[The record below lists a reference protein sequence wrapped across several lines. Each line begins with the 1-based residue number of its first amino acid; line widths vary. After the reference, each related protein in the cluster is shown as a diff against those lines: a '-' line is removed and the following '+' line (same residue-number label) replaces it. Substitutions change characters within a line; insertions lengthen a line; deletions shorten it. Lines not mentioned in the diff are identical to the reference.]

1 MGLPQE
7 IYNAPNSRFVAD
19 FIGTSNFVD
28 GVVESS
34 PAPGR
39 YVVRTGAGRLVGLS
53 KAPVQTGAEVTVS
66 IRPERIE
73 LSSGASDST
82 EPGVWTGKVLVVMF
96 LGDLADHRVRI
107 SDVELQVR
115 SIAARQIAGG
125 KYPVAAAA
133 AMCSLAQ
140 YSRYALALNFWHL
153 ADVVSI
159 STDYRKFSRITLNEC
174 PDRTDAAVALWGG
187 LNSQWFTGN
196 GACSRGARYYG

>member
-39 YVVRTGAGRLVGLS
+39 YVVRSGAGRLVGLS
-53 KAPVQTGAEVTVS
+53 KAPVPTGAEVTVS

-125 KYPVAAAA
+125 SEVTVNIPAEA
-133 AMCSLAQ
+133 CSL
-140 YSRYALALNFWHL
+140 
-153 ADVVSI
+153 I
-159 STDYRKFSRITLNEC
+159 S
-174 PDRTDAAVALWGG
+174 
-187 LNSQWFTGN
+187 
-196 GACSRGARYYG
+196 